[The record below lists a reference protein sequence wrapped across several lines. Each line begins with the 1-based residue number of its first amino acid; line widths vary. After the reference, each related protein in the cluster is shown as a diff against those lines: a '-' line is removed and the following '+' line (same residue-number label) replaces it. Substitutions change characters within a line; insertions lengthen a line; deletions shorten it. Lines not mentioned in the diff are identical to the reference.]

1 VVSIK
6 DREVYIDGYRMENDF
21 ENVVLAYL
29 ENAGKIKKV

>member
-1 VVSIK
+1 VVIIK
-6 DREVYIDGYRMENDF
+6 DREVYVDGYRAEKDF

>member
-6 DREVYIDGYRMENDF
+6 DREVFVDGYRSKEDF